1 MGRVGTGERVES
13 FVGVSEAVDT
23 RDTDGALDVAKL
35 SEALASAAQQAID
48 AGLVG
53 PGKTAWVRLSFI
65 DIELA
70 NQHPKTVRIGV
81 TPIGG

>member
-1 MGRVGTGERVES
+1 MGEPVPGETVQT
-13 FVGVSEAVDT
+13 FIGVSRAIDK
-23 RDTDGALDVAKL
+23 RDQDEGIDVAKL
-35 SEALASAAQQAID
+35 SEALSSAAEQAIE

-53 PGKTAWVRLSFI
+53 PGKTVWVRVSFL

-81 TPIGG
+81 TPIG